1 MPASPPGFVR
11 GANRANRWVVDFP
24 IRYKK
29 RNVGA
34 GSADGRMADRQLDKV
49 INLSLV
55 FAPFRKTDVTAFKL
69 VAPWPAG
76 FIDCNDILAL
86 LKGSVGGNVNYRFP
100 FGSQK
105 LAERYLVRTLVGASQ
120 PVFDY
125 SLDYAR
131 HRVSCSAALRT
142 WP

>member
-11 GANRANRWVVDFP
+11 GANRANRWVVDFA

-29 RNVGA
+29 RNVRAGGA
-34 GSADGRMADRQLDKV
+34 NGRMADRQLDKV

-69 VAPWPAG
+69 VAARPAG

-86 LKGSVGGNVNYRFP
+86 LKRSVRGNVNYRFP

-105 LAERYLVRTLVGASQ
+105 LAERYLV
-120 PVFDY
+120 
-125 SLDYAR
+125 
-131 HRVSCSAALRT
+131 
-142 WP
+142 